1 MGGWELSWVV
11 IDMDPKANL
20 YNTYLIPIL
29 MRLCGNGY
37 GGRGGRSLRQSLQG
51 ISLIQ
56 YIIPILEGGWLEAGL
71 GSHVTWIRR
80 SIS

>member
-1 MGGWELSWVV
+1 M
-11 IDMDPKANL
+11 
-20 YNTYLIPIL
+20 
-29 MRLCGNGY
+29 
-37 GGRGGRSLRQSLQG
+37 QSLKG

>member
-1 MGGWELSWVV
+1 M
-11 IDMDPKANL
+11 
-20 YNTYLIPIL
+20 
-29 MRLCGNGY
+29 
-37 GGRGGRSLRQSLQG
+37 QSLKG

-56 YIIPILEGGWLEAGL
+56 YIIPILEGGLLEAGLSCHVTWILKHFYGISLIQYIIPILEAEGGWLGAGL

>member
-1 MGGWELSWVV
+1 MVTGVGGRALRQSLEGISL
-11 IDMDPKANL
+11 IQYP
-20 YNTYLIPIL
+20 IPIL
-29 MRLCGNGY
+29 MGWVVMVMEV
-37 GGRGGRSLRQSLQG
+37 GRWVANAIPQG

-56 YIIPILEGGWLEAGL
+56 YIIPILEGGWLKAGL